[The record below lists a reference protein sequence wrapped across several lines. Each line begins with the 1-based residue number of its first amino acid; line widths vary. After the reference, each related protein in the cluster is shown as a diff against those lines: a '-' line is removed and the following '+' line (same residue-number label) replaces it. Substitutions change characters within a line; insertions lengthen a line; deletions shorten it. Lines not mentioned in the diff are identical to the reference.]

1 MVKSTSME
9 QRFSVPNPFLPP
21 TRRKVFISY
30 HEADTTAVEDFI
42 KAFGPEGEGVFTH
55 KAVGLFGQG
64 DFVDS
69 TDPKYVM
76 QRIREKYLEDSTVT
90 IVLLGHC
97 THSRRYVDWE
107 LKASL
112 TQPALGLPNGV
123 MGIVLP
129 SLGAEAHLPDR
140 FQENWAQGHNNCY
153 ATLWQYPTSGAV
165 LRTWIEDAYA
175 ARASRGHLIVNSR
188 EMMKNSAKC
197 LVHNRVCNT
206 DSAPKPAQPSLGAL
220 ASLLGQQPQPYSA
233 KSLLAAYYGQPKPA
247 PQPYSAKSLLGAYY
261 EQPKPSPLGDLLK
274 ALEPKPPIDYDAIA
288 RRLYGDNKP

>member
-1 MVKSTSME
+1 MVKSIPMF
-9 QRFSVPNPFLPP
+9 QRFSVPNPLLPP
-21 TRRKVFISY
+21 TRRRVFISY
-30 HEADTTAVEDFI
+30 HEADTVAVEDFI
-42 KAFGPEGEGVFTH
+42 KTFGPSGEGAFTH

-123 MGIVLP
+123 IGIILP
-129 SLGAEAHLPDR
+129 TLRTEAHLPDR
-140 FQENWAQGHNNCY
+140 FRENWALGHSNCY

-165 LRTWIEDAYA
+165 LRTWIEDAYE
-175 ARASRGHLIVNSR
+175 ARTSRKHLIVNSR
-188 EMMKNSAKC
+188 EMMKNNAKC

-206 DSAPKPAQPSLGAL
+206 DSGPKPAQPSLGAL
-220 ASLLGQQPQPYSA
+220 ASLLGQQPQPH
-233 KSLLAAYYGQPKPA
+233 
-247 PQPYSAKSLLGAYY
+247 SAKSLLGAYQG
-261 EQPKPSPLGDLLK
+261 QPKPSPFGDLLK

-288 RRLYGDNKP
+288 RRLYGENKPDSQA